1 MPAKK
6 ALTARKQPQLLKAI
20 QNKQRD
26 HFEELLQRLV
36 GAEPTQAEIKKW
48 AKENPASYYKSL
60 KTASQLAGYKDNAD
74 VINNTLIQIGSM
86 SDMALE
92 AELRKLSPAIRHL
105 LEQDITPDKG

>member
-1 MPAKK
+1 MGRK
-6 ALTARKQPQLLKAI
+6 ATSVRRKPELLRAI

-26 HFEELLQRLV
+26 HFEELLQHLI

-60 KTASQLAGYKDNAD
+60 KTASGLAGYRENAD

-92 AELRKLSPAIRHL
+92 AELRKLSPAIRHF